1 MATIQRAV
9 AAVQVLS
16 YQTNVIVVT
25 AMGGLLALAILVTML
40 VYRLRLWRRGNKDDS
55 VDYIAG
61 LLPRRAK
68 IIIGIGAA
76 VMLVDL

>member
-25 AMGGLLALAILVTML
+25 AMGGLLALAVLVTML

-55 VDYIAG
+55 VDYVVG

-76 VMLVDL
+76 VTLVDL